1 VGARCLRGR
10 WGGGTVNEPNTA
22 KHPTPV
28 EVAFDDGS
36 SVILRSGS
44 CFVQRRA
51 GALTVESLD
60 LMSALWR
67 TLKRVP
73 GPHIVALF
81 MIGEAAELSEREVRA
96 RQRVL
101 LDDIFND
108 PRFIGA
114 AVIEGHGVG
123 SSLKR
128 TLARAVGRGRAQ
140 VFADERPAARA
151 LGILA
156 GGDVERVLL
165 LLAAEARRRERR

>member
-1 VGARCLRGR
+1 MSAPSSLERER
-10 WGGGTVNEPNTA
+10 PI
-22 KHPTPV
+22 
-28 EVAFDDGS
+28 EVAFHDGAN
-36 SVILRSGS
+36 VIVRSGS
-44 CFVQRRA
+44 CFVQRRT

-81 MIGEAAELSEREVRA
+81 MLGEGAELPEREVRA

-108 PRFIGA
+108 PRFFGA

-123 SSLKR
+123 STLKR
-128 TLARAVGRGRAQ
+128 TLSRAVGRGRVQ
-140 VFADERPAARA
+140 VFADEHPAARA
-151 LGILA
+151 LGTLA

-165 LLAAEARRRERR
+165 ALVAEARRLEGR